1 MPKTGVLSVRMKN
14 ELLEELQRYSDI
26 LRIRPSTIIA
36 LIIENCLEE
45 WVKEHSQEAFKK
57 IWMNE

>member
-14 ELLEELQRYSDI
+14 ELLDDLQRYSDI

-36 LIIENCLEE
+36 LLIENCLED
-45 WVKEHSQEAFKK
+45 WVKEHSQEAYKK
-57 IWMNE
+57 IWMDD

>member
-14 ELLEELQRYSDI
+14 EVLEELQHYSKI

-36 LIIENCLEE
+36 LLVENCLED
-45 WVKEHSQEAFKK
+45 WVKDHSQEAFRK
-57 IWMNE
+57 IWKNE